1 MKKGLFF
8 FLLFTLTFSSFSQ
21 TYIEGKVITNTN
33 EILVGASVYLNNT
46 TIGTTTNN
54 KGEFQLRVNKG
65 TYDLVVSFIGYTT
78 SRITINTNSKINF
91 LTVKLNPESNILD
104 EVVLRKTKYDDEWK
118 YNLNRFKNLFLGK
131 TKLAY
136 QCEILNPKVLHF
148 EYNNKTGELIADARE
163 PLKIKHNGLGY
174 LINYDLVSFSIK
186 NQRLFFSGYARY
198 SNLKKNVRKK
208 WKRNRLEAYNGSQMH
223 FLRSLLKNDLTK
235 DGFLINQFRR
245 ELNPE
250 RPTDA
255 EIKTARELISLQNN
269 TLDFS
274 KKITNPIT
282 VIDSARL
289 VLQNSRKPK
298 YIDYLYKRNVPY
310 NEMIS
315 FKKQT
320 PYLDFENYLSII
332 YKNEKEEENYLI
344 GMFGKKKRASGLQTS
359 SIVLIKGKT
368 IIDPTGILVSP
379 DAIFVEG
386 YWAFESFANMLPL
399 DYQPLNI
406 QNK

>member
-78 SRITINTNSKINF
+78 LRTTINTNSKINF
-91 LTVKLNPESNILD
+91 LTIKLDPESNILD

-118 YNLNRFKNLFLGK
+118 YNLNRFKNLFLGR

-174 LINYDLVSFSIK
+174 LITYDLVSFSIK

-198 SNLKKNVRKK
+198 SNLKKKVRKK
-208 WKRNRLEAYNGSQMH
+208 WKRNRLETYNGSQMH

-245 ELNPE
+245 ELNPD
-250 RPTDA
+250 RPTDE
-255 EIKTARELISLQNN
+255 EIKIAKELISLHGNSFTI
-269 TLDFS
+269 TLNS
-274 KKITNPIT
+274 SAPLTR
-282 VIDSARL
+282 IDSAR
-289 VLQNSRKPK
+289 VTVRNSSKPK
-298 YIDYLYKRNVPY
+298 YQDFLYKRNIPFNQMV
-310 NEMIS
+310 S
-315 FKKQT
+315 FNNKT
-320 PYLDFENYLSII
+320 PFLDFENYLSII

-359 SIVLIKGKT
+359 TIVLIKGKT

-399 DYQPLNI
+399 NYQPSNI